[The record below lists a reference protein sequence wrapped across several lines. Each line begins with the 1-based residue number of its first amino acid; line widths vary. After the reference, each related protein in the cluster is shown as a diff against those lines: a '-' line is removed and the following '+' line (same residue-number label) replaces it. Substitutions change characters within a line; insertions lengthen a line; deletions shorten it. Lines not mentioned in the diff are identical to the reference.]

1 MRTDA
6 LLAGVA
12 VAALLA
18 TVALATLVPGF
29 VGDPAPD
36 RDAPPARLDVS
47 ETTLSVG
54 EVTGE
59 TATLDVT
66 AYLSHRG
73 GPADNVSVVVRATDA
88 ESGLVVDST
97 RTELGSVEAESEH
110 EAPASVTVPREGSY
124 EVTTLLY
131 VDGQR
136 VDAARASV
144 SGVSA
149 LTPPYAESNVEFHG
163 FPYQPPVEYTIQ
175 SSDANSVTLDVTSY
189 LTNGG
194 DAPESDLRLVV
205 TARQSDSN
213 VIAARTEANVGAIEP
228 GRTARPNV
236 ELRVPEGYNYYLDV
250 TLWRDGVILESTRA
264 VANLDPEETLTANET
279 RREVA
284 FEASDF
290 ETTDGSERP
299 PDRPGATESGESQPG
314 FGPVVA
320 LLAVVSALFAAR
332 RWSA

>member
-12 VAALLA
+12 VVALLA
-18 TVALATLVPGF
+18 TVAIAALVPGF
-29 VGDPAPD
+29 VSDPAPE

-47 ETTLSVG
+47 ETTLAVG

-66 AYLSHRG
+66 AYLAHRG
-73 GPADNVSVVVRATDA
+73 GPADNVTVVVRATDA
-88 ESGLVVDST
+88 DSGLVADT
-97 RTELGSVEAESEH
+97 AKTDLGSVEGETEH
-110 EAPASVTVPREGSY
+110 EAPVSVTVPREGGY
-124 EVTTLLY
+124 EISALLY

-149 LTPPYAESNVEFHG
+149 LTPPYAETNVVFHR
-163 FPYQPPVEYTIQ
+163 FAAQPAVEYTIQ
-175 SSDANSVTLDVTSY
+175 SSDGETTTLDVTSY

-194 DAPESDLRLVV
+194 DTPESGLRLVV

-213 VIAARTEANVGAIEP
+213 VVAARTETTVGGIEP
-228 GRTARPNV
+228 GRTATPSV
-236 ELRVPEGYNYYLDV
+236 ELSVPENYNYYLDV
-250 TLWRDGVILESTRA
+250 TLWRDGVILDSTRS
-264 VANLDPEETLTANET
+264 VANLDPEETLSANET

-290 ETTDGSERP
+290 ETGGDGADR
-299 PDRPGATESGESQPG
+299 PDRDSPTAGEGQPG

-320 LLAVVSALFAAR
+320 VVALLGSLFAAR